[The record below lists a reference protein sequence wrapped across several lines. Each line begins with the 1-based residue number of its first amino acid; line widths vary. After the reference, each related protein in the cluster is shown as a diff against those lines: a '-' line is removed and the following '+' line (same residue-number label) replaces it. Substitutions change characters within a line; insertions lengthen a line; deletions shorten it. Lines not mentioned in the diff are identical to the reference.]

1 MTALIVS
8 VLIGT
13 LGLALPFRYFYKR
26 RPVGAVL
33 TWGQAMVSATWAFFI
48 MFWWYGV
55 VPHQWLTLADNEWNW
70 RPDRFWEG
78 PNFGLG
84 NEGILTKLPF
94 TLHYQHARD
103 FIAGGIYVVA
113 LGLNGILFVR
123 WQQRGAKPVSTE
135 IERSDYG
142 RPLVRT

>member
-1 MTALIVS
+1 MVALITS
-8 VLIGT
+8 T
-13 LGLALPFRYFYKR
+13 LLGILVAAVPYRYYYTR
-26 RPVGAVL
+26 RPKGSPL
-33 TWGQAMVSATWAFFI
+33 SWGQAMVSATWAFFV

-70 RPDRFWEG
+70 RPDRLWEG

-84 NEGILTKLPF
+84 SEGILTKLPF

-103 FIAGGIYVVA
+103 FIAAGIYVVA
-113 LGLNGILFVR
+113 LGANGFMFTI
-123 WQQRGAKPVSTE
+123 WQRRGTKPASTE
-135 IERSDYG
+135 LERSDYG